1 MSLNGI
7 DRILETDIRIHV
19 IYQSTIQVLDGVF
32 PLLLLHL
39 RLVLLR
45 GEERL
50 LLIRQG

>member
-7 DRILETDIRIHV
+7 DRILEIDIGIHV

-39 RLVLLR
+39 RLVLHL
-45 GEERL
+45 GERL
-50 LLIRQG
+50 LLPRQG